1 MTRKTFLNYY
11 SFLIIHIHAIII
23 ATLHIEKGLTKR
35 AIHAS
40 RNIKLRGK
48 NRTHVSKTEREEKK
62 KKFGV
67 KNRRVVKERLKIG
80 SRKVCNELIQG

>member
-62 KKFGV
+62 KSSV
-67 KNRRVVKERLKIG
+67 
-80 SRKVCNELIQG
+80 